1 MKVELDIWNWL
12 SKAVIALIG
21 AAIVLLIVVKYLP
34 LIQQNERIR
43 REIDRLDAEQKK
55 QEEIS
60 RQLRNDIDALRNNP
74 QTVTRL
80 VRETL
85 RYAKTN
91 ETVLHFEPP
100 AGGPP
105 R

>member
-1 MKVELDIWNWL
+1 VKVEPGIWNWL

>member
-1 MKVELDIWNWL
+1 MKVEPGIWNWL